1 MTHELETNLII
12 GLIAASLTTFAFLPQ
27 SLKAIKTKHTSDIS
41 LITLIMLEVGIIIW
55 IVYGILDNDIP
66 LIAANSVSFVF
77 MTVTL
82 ILKLKHG

>member
-1 MTHELETNLII
+1 MPELDTNLII

-27 SLKAIKTKHTSDIS
+27 SIKAIKTKHTGDIS
-41 LITLIMLEVGIIIW
+41 LLTLVMLEVGIIVW
-55 IVYGILDNDIP
+55 IVYGVLDKDIP
-66 LIAANSVSFVF
+66 LVAANSVSFVF